1 MIYPQNFE
9 QKIGFDEI
17 RTILG
22 GHCLS
27 PLGRERVEQMR
38 FLTDIAPLRELQE
51 HTREF
56 LRIMDSGQDF
66 PEQDFY
72 DVRPAIRRI
81 RIEGTYLDET
91 ELFDLKRSLTT
102 IIDIISFLDK
112 EKDEEEADE
121 KEAESEDK
129 EVVEA
134 EASEEAAPVKE
145 VPHKTTR
152 RAKKEEKVEEAAA
165 EAPAEKTE
173 A

>member
-1 MIYPQNFE
+1 MG
-9 QKIGFDEI
+9 KKSDKKKI
-17 RTILG
+17 RTIEIQIHKGDFKNL
-22 GHCLS
+22 
-27 PLGRERVEQMR
+27 R
-38 FLTDIAPLRELQE
+38 DIAEMIGYDSVEEYIEDAIVRVATADYNMITMLAEDHL
-51 HTREF
+51 TRMHDKVCSLFSDEKDDEAEEVE
-56 LRIMDSGQDF
+56 I
-66 PEQDFY
+66 
-72 DVRPAIRRI
+72 DV
-81 RIEGTYLDET
+81 T
-91 ELFDLKRSLTT
+91 ED
-102 IIDIISFLDK
+102 

-173 A
+173 V

>member
-1 MIYPQNFE
+1 MG
-9 QKIGFDEI
+9 KKSDKKKI
-17 RTILG
+17 RTIEIQIHKGDFKNL
-22 GHCLS
+22 
-27 PLGRERVEQMR
+27 R
-38 FLTDIAPLRELQE
+38 DIAEMIGYDSVEEYIEDAIVRVATADYNMITMLAEDHL
-51 HTREF
+51 TRMHDKVCSLFSDEKDDEAEEVE
-56 LRIMDSGQDF
+56 I
-66 PEQDFY
+66 
-72 DVRPAIRRI
+72 DVT
-81 RIEGTYLDET
+81 EDE
-91 ELFDLKRSLTT
+91 E
-102 IIDIISFLDK
+102 
-112 EKDEEEADE
+112 DEEEADE

>member
-1 MIYPQNFE
+1 MG
-9 QKIGFDEI
+9 KKSDKKKI
-17 RTILG
+17 RTIEIQIHKGDFKNL
-22 GHCLS
+22 
-27 PLGRERVEQMR
+27 R
-38 FLTDIAPLRELQE
+38 DIAEMIGYDSVEEYIEDAIVRVATADYNMITMLAEDHL
-51 HTREF
+51 TRMHDKVCSLFSDEKDDEAEEVE
-56 LRIMDSGQDF
+56 I
-66 PEQDFY
+66 
-72 DVRPAIRRI
+72 DVT
-81 RIEGTYLDET
+81 EDEN
-91 ELFDLKRSLTT
+91 
-102 IIDIISFLDK
+102 
-112 EKDEEEADE
+112 DEEEADE